1 MPSAR
6 SHHIADT
13 SDEEAGAIE
22 HYLDPALYD
31 HEYRH
36 RRADLNFYRL
46 LADERLGGAE
56 ASPLLELACGSG
68 RLTIPLVRA
77 GHTVVAF
84 DRAVGML
91 MAARHRLSRLPAIRQ
106 QRCLLLKADMRR
118 FQLKRPV
125 SLALAGFHSIQ
136 HLVKDA
142 DLLACFANVRAS
154 LIGDGWFVF
163 DVLAPHPLWLENGKE
178 PKWSPRTYRHPVTNQ
193 RLRYGTAHAYDEESK
208 ALHMRLHYQPVDDAG
223 QVAEPARIVRL
234 CHRQF
239 WPGDLDNLLDQAGFD
254 VLARY
259 SDFKVSA
266 SETAESLADTHEE
279 HIYVARPKRASTF
292 PRTR

>member
-1 MPSAR
+1 MPPAQLPHSAV
-6 SHHIADT
+6 T
-13 SDEEAGAIE
+13 SDEEAGATE

-46 LADERLGGAE
+46 LAEERMSSGE
-56 ASPLLELACGSG
+56 ASALLELACGSG
-68 RLTIPLVRA
+68 RLTIPLLRA

-84 DRAVGML
+84 DRSLSML
-91 MAARHRLSRLPAIRQ
+91 QAARQRLARLPAVRQ
-106 QRCLLLKADMRR
+106 QQCLLLKADMRS
-118 FQLKRPV
+118 FQLKKPV

-136 HLVKDA
+136 HVVKDA
-142 DLLACFANVRAS
+142 ELLACFANVRAS
-154 LIGDGWFVF
+154 LSGDGWFVF
-163 DVLAPHPLWLENGKE
+163 DVLAPHPLWLENGGD
-178 PKWSPRTYRHPVTNQ
+178 PRWSPRTYRHPVTNQ
-193 RLRYGTAHAYDEESK
+193 QLRYGTTHTYDKESK

-223 QVAEPARIVRL
+223 QFTEPERIVRL

-239 WPGDLDNLLDQAGFD
+239 WPGDLDGLLDQADFD

-266 SETAESLADTHEE
+266 SETAESLAGTQAE
-279 HIYVARPKRASTF
+279 HIYVARPKRPSM
-292 PRTR
+292 RSRVR